1 MLTDAQVRKI
11 KPAEKKTKYSDEKG
25 MYLEVTP
32 SGGMHWRM
40 KFRFNGKENIFS
52 IGTYPDTT
60 LAQARRIRDE
70 ARLNLKDGINPN
82 EAKKQKKLQVD
93 ESTLFR
99 ALAMEWMQDR
109 KAVIKEATYLR
120 DLSVFEK
127 DLFPLLGDMPIDQ
140 IKGKDVLA
148 CAEKIEER
156 GALEMAKRSIP
167 LAGRIFR
174 FAIRK
179 GIIENDPTPHLG
191 EALKPRK
198 VKNMARLDI
207 SEFPAFVER
216 MDRYHG
222 NLIIRSAL
230 QLMTLTFVRTAELR
244 MMEWNEIDY
253 ENHLWRIP
261 AHKMKM
267 AMPHIV
273 PLSVLVQT

>member
-32 SGGMHWRM
+32 SGGMYWCM
-40 KFRFNGKENIFS
+40 KFRFQGKENIFS
-52 IGTYPDTT
+52 IGAYPDTT

-99 ALAMEWMQDR
+99 ALAMEWMEDR
-109 KAVIKEATYLR
+109 KAVIKETTYLR

-127 DLFPLLGDMPIDQ
+127 DLFPALGDMPIDQ
-140 IKGKDVLA
+140 IKGKDVLI
-148 CAEKIEER
+148 CAKKIEAR

-167 LAGRIFR
+167 LTGRIFR

-179 GIIENDPTPHLG
+179 GIIENDPTPHLQ

-198 VKNMARLDI
+198 VKHMARLDI
-207 SEFPAFVER
+207 SEFPPFLER

-222 NLIIRSAL
+222 SPMIKTAI

-244 MMEWNEIDY
+244 MMEWDEIDF
-253 ENHLWRIP
+253 ETKLWRIP
-261 AHKMKM
+261 ADKMKM
-267 AMPHIV
+267 AQPHIV
-273 PLSVLVQT
+273 PLSVSVR